1 MTDDTT
7 MLSGRVPEELKRLVD
22 ADERANQDVIAAAL
36 YTEFGGLREG
46 ALERRVAEQE
56 NRVEMIETEIED
68 RKEEL
73 EEEREE
79 LERLREKL
87 ESVRE
92 KQEEYEDQ
100 LSDVADLL
108 PAPADRTPDNPAV
121 KTQANRLGVEPDEL
135 LDDLA
140 ERDL

>member
-1 MTDDTT
+1 MSDDV
-7 MLSGRVPEELKRLVD
+7 LLAGRVSEELKRLVD

-46 ALERRVAEQE
+46 ALERRVTEQE
-56 NRVEMIETEIED
+56 NRVAMIKKEIED
-68 RKEEL
+68 RKQEL
-73 EEEREE
+73 EEEVEE
-79 LERLREKL
+79 LERREEKL

-92 KQEEYEDQ
+92 KQEEYKDQ
-100 LSDVADLL
+100 LADVADLL
-108 PAPADRTPDNPAV
+108 PDPPHRTPSNPAV
-121 KTQANRLGVEPDEL
+121 ETQANRLGVEPGEL